1 MAHQDPNMV
10 FEDGIVGLHKHTFV
24 KTIWSNP
31 DFGRIVTEVTVDP
44 VEVKFHAIDLT
55 GRVVVTHDVK
65 TALGILTMPVVYP
78 TELPSLQIELFPA
91 TPENVEK

>member
-1 MAHQDPNMV
+1 MSHPDPNKI
-10 FEDGIVGLHKHTFV
+10 FALGAEGLHKHTFV

-65 TALGILTMPVVYP
+65 TALGILTMPVEYLTGDV
-78 TELPSLQIELFPA
+78 ESLQLKQF
-91 TPENVEK
+91 